1 MKKQYFFTGSYAS
14 ESEES
19 ICLWELDTSS
29 GKISKLEALTGYL
42 NPSYLITGN
51 DSRNLYA
58 VSEFDGAG
66 EVFSFALDENARP
79 EFLNKLPIKG
89 EVACHLALS
98 DKLLVIANYM
108 SGSLSLLLLDKNGA
122 LKEVVGEVVNQPSG
136 GQAHYVLFCEEYP
149 GKLLV
154 ADLGLDK
161 VFTYQADL
169 KTGKLN
175 EILNEGISLPKGSG
189 PRHLV
194 RHPKKSDL
202 VYVISEYSADIHVL
216 KTGVEPQILQSIS
229 ALPENCAIENTAAA
243 IRISADGKFLYS
255 SNRGFDSI
263 AVFQVDQDGLLSL
276 VDIKKVS
283 GSCTRDFCLFD
294 DFAVV
299 AYQESDLL
307 EVFKIDADTG
317 MLNETGIK
325 AEMISPICICP
336 VNI

>member
-14 ESEES
+14 ENEES
-19 ICLWELDTSS
+19 ICLWELDASS
-29 GKISKLEALTGYL
+29 GKINKLNALTGYL

-58 VSEFDGAG
+58 VSEFGGAG
-66 EVFSFALDENARP
+66 EVFSFAIDENAHP

-108 SGSLSLLLLDKNGA
+108 SGSLSLLLLDEDGA

-136 GQAHYVLFCEEYP
+136 GRAHYVMFCKESP
-149 GKLLV
+149 DKFLV

-161 VFTYQADL
+161 VFAYQANL
-169 KTGKLN
+169 KTGELN
-175 EILNEGISLPKGSG
+175 EILSEGISLPKGSG

-194 RHPKKSDL
+194 RHPNKSDL

-216 KTGVEPQILQSIS
+216 KIGAEPQVLQSIS
-229 ALPENCAIENTAAA
+229 ALSENCTTENSAAA
-243 IRISADGKFLYS
+243 IRISTDSKFLYS

-263 AVFQVDQDGLLSL
+263 AVFQVDEDGLLSL
-276 VDIKKVS
+276 VDIKKLS
-283 GSCTRDFCLFD
+283 GSWPRDFCLFG

-299 AYQESDLL
+299 AYQKSDLL
-307 EVFKIDADTG
+307 EVFKIDAETG
-317 MLNETGIK
+317 MLSETGIK